1 MELIDKITQDLK
13 KIDKRLYIT
22 YDTEDIYGQD
32 FGEYG
37 IEDIEET
44 RHYALLISDS
54 PTSAIVA
61 KEHFHFNDVRTLRI
75 DLNSYTDRVLQG
87 EGLTRKQVLDIEN
100 VLLSYKK

>member
-1 MELIDKITQDLK
+1 MKLTDKITQDLK
-13 KIDKRLYIT
+13 KIDERLYIT

-32 FGEYG
+32 FEEYG

-54 PTSAIVA
+54 PTSAVVA
-61 KEHFHFNDVRTLRI
+61 KEYFDFNNIRTLRI
-75 DLNSYTDRVLQG
+75 DVNSYTDRVLQDK
-87 EGLTRKQVLDIEN
+87 GLTRKQVLDIEN